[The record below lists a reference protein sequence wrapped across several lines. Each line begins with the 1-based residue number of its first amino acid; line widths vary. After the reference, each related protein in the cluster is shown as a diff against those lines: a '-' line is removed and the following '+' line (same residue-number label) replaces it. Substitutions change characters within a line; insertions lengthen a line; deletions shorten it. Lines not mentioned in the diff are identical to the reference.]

1 MGPVPR
7 RRRGRV
13 LGGLVAAL
21 ALVLFVAIT
30 YGRDRPSPLAPGAV
44 RLPSVPRS
52 KAHSEPVLLRT
63 PRSASAGPVTL
74 SELNGVSRYA
84 AVLRRVAAHTD
95 PSSTSKV
102 VGRLAT
108 RTPEGTTS
116 IVLLLTRVDLDGNL
130 WIKVRLPVLP
140 NNTTGWVPRVAL
152 GGENTVTTHLVVDTE
167 RFRATLYRRGRRIWT
182 APVGVGK
189 PSTPTPRGQF
199 YIRNEL
205 TKYADAF
212 YGPVAF
218 GTSARSAVLTDWP
231 AGGYIGIHGTSE
243 PALIPGRIS
252 HGCIRLRNRDV
263 LRLARLMPPGTPL
276 TIR

>member
-1 MGPVPR
+1 MPGR
-7 RRRGRV
+7 LLKRRGRL

-21 ALVLFVAIT
+21 ALVLFVAVA
-30 YGRDRPSPLAPGAV
+30 YGRDPTAPAAPGAV
-44 RLPSVPRS
+44 NLPAIPHTARPAGSTRPRTIANVDS
-52 KAHSEPVLLRT
+52 
-63 PRSASAGPVTL
+63 GPVTL
-74 SELNGVSRYA
+74 SNLSGVSRFA
-84 AVLRRVAAHTD
+84 AVLLPVAAHAH
-95 PSSTSKV
+95 PSRGSKV

-108 RTPEGTTS
+108 RTPEGTS
-116 IVLLLTRVDLDGNL
+116 NIVLLLARVDLRGAL
-130 WIKVRLPVLP
+130 WLKVRLPVLP
-140 NNTTGWVPRVAL
+140 NNTTGWVPRAAL
-152 GGENTVTTHLVVDTE
+152 GGENTVTTHLVVDTA
-167 RFRATLYRRGRRIWT
+167 RLRATLYRSGTPIFS

-189 PSTPTPRGQF
+189 PGTPTPKGQF

-231 AGGYIGIHGTSE
+231 AGGYIGIHGTNE
-243 PALIPGRIS
+243 PGIIPGRVS
-252 HGCIRLRNRDV
+252 HGCIRLRNPDI